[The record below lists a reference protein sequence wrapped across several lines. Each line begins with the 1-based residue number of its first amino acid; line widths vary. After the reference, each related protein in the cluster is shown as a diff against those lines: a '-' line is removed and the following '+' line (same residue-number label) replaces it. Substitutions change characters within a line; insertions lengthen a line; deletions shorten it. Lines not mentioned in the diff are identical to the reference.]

1 MRPTF
6 AGTTP
11 TIVIEVH
18 VLDFEGDLYGHEM
31 RLKFLC
37 RLRDER
43 KFDGAPA
50 LVAQLERDVLDVRA
64 AVAGLGE
71 PG

>member
-1 MRPTF
+1 
-6 AGTTP
+6 
-11 TIVIEVH
+11 
-18 VLDFEGDLYGHEM
+18 M

-43 KFDGAPA
+43 KFEGTPA

-64 AVAGLGE
+64 GLGE